1 MTKEKL
7 TEKHGAVVH
16 RSKHR
21 TRLRVP
27 KGKLRNEHDLLEV
40 KNAIQKID
48 GVRHVEVNPQ
58 TGSVLVHHEDK
69 HDILTDIGAAIE
81 ESAPELLM
89 ALVMPAAAEEAG
101 VELLTRMFRKY
112 FMTPRAD
119 QIPNGGNGGVEHE
132 VNGGARFEL
141 RIREGYARTVNK
153 KNAKNIVP
161 LAFVVAGAVKLVR
174 DESLWANVPALA
186 LFYWGFDMY
195 WKLQQTEELQN
206 VESVLGE
213 RSEGEG

>member
-1 MTKEKL
+1 MTKHTL
-7 TEKHGAVVH
+7 TEQHGAVVH

-27 KGKLRNEHDLLEV
+27 KGKLRNEHDLQQV
-40 KNAIQKID
+40 KDAIQKID

-69 HDILTDIGAAIE
+69 HDMLTDIGAAIE

-112 FMTPRAD
+112 FMTPRAN
-119 QIPNGGNGGVEHE
+119 PTANGGNGGAEHG
-132 VNGGARFEL
+132 VNGGAKFEL

-153 KNAKNIVP
+153 ENAKNLVP
-161 LAFVVAGAVKLVR
+161 LAFVVGGVIKLVR

-195 WKLQQTEELQN
+195 WKLQQSEELHN

-213 RSEGEG
+213 RTEGEG